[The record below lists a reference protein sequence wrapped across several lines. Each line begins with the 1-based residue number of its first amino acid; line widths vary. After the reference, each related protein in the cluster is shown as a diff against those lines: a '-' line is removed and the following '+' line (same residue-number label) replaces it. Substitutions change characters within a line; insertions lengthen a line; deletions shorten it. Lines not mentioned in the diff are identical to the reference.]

1 MTWQGMREIIPPDPY
16 TEPLCLTQD
25 RRRSRKGMRR
35 IGERGGKGE
44 KRFLKKSRKQENHF
58 CHLIINRCML

>member
-25 RRRSRKGMRR
+25 RRRSRRGMRR

-44 KRFLKKSRKQENHF
+44 RRLKKK
-58 CHLIINRCML
+58 